1 MNNTCKK
8 LMALLAALVLL
19 SQLFALS
26 ASAMKSAF
34 LGDINMDSALDPA
47 DARLALRIAIGLD
60 GASTAGK
67 KLADVDSDR
76 EVTPADARL
85 ILRAAVGLDAAFKIQ
100 FVFTDAELNDGPK
113 EPAPTQPAPTQPY
126 PQVPVDPGKTDPVEV
141 PSGNTVPKPVPSS
154 KSGTFTFVA
163 YGWGDGVG
171 MPQFGAVSM
180 AKEGYTCEQI
190 LKHYFTGVKLVTDY
204 NYPSSTYY
212 LGDYYNTD
220 ELIARMVYGEMYGI
234 VDENP
239 SVGVEALKAQAVCL
253 FTLLKYHDFSTSREG
268 EIGWAPSS
276 KSYSSL
282 PEIVKSVCRE
292 VRGQYLTMANSTNN
306 APISALYGA
315 ISGGRTA
322 SAKDVW
328 GQDYPYLQSVSTRF
342 EVESEHFSKTFYF
355 SKEEMYNIIKG
366 YDSSIVLSDDPS
378 QWIKVLSHSASIDA
392 DRGYVTKIQVGNRVM
407 DGYFDFCDG
416 MMNRYFWSES
426 YFQYSTCFCVMYTP

>member
-1 MNNTCKK
+1 MNNTGKK
-8 LMALLAALVLL
+8 LTALLTALVLL

-34 LGDINMDSALDPA
+34 LGDVNMDGSLDPA

-60 GASTAGK
+60 GASTARK
-67 KLADVDSDR
+67 QLADVDSDKD
-76 EVTPADARL
+76 VTPADARL
-85 ILRAAVGLDAAFKIQ
+85 ILRSAVGLDAAFRIQ
-100 FVFTDAELNDGPK
+100 LVFTDEQVNDGPK
-113 EPAPTQPAPTQPY
+113 EPAPTQPY
-126 PQVPVDPGKTDPVEV
+126 PQVPAEPGKTDPVEV
-141 PSGNTVPKPVPSS
+141 PSGSSVPKPVPSS

-190 LKHYFTGVKLVTDY
+190 LKHYFTGVKIVTDY

-212 LGDYYNTD
+212 LGDYYDTD

-253 FTLLKYHDFSTSREG
+253 LSLLKCHNFHTDNMY
-268 EIGWAPSS
+268 EIGWAPGSR
-276 KSYSSL
+276 SYSSL
-282 PEIVKSVCRE
+282 PEILKNAVRE
-292 VRGQYLTMANSTNN
+292 VRGQYLTMANSTDNK
-306 APISALYGA
+306 PINALYGA

-355 SKEEMYNIIKG
+355 SKDEMYNIIKG
-366 YDSSIVLSDDPS
+366 YDSSIVLSEDPS

-416 MMNRYFWSES
+416 MMNRYFWSED